1 MLFAFSRPLSGQ
13 VAFAILG
20 ANDSFTTWCSRTRH
34 VLQGRRR
41 PGVQRQVFPE
51 EHAMPVHR
59 AGFQLP
65 FQFPAPLEELREEFD
80 RLWNSLSAA
89 PPLHGWGARATE
101 GLFPAVNVRET
112 DAAFV
117 IEAELPGLDAADVD
131 ISASGTEVVLKGS
144 RPEATAEVRAGNGEQ
159 QPATWHR
166 RERGTG
172 GFERRLTL
180 PTAIDAGGVEAA
192 LVNGVLTVTCPKA
205 PECRP
210 RKIDVRAG

>member
-1 MLFAFSRPLSGQ
+1 
-13 VAFAILG
+13 
-20 ANDSFTTWCSRTRH
+20 
-34 VLQGRRR
+34 
-41 PGVQRQVFPE
+41 
-51 EHAMPVHR
+51 MPVHR

-80 RLWNSLSAA
+80 RLWNTLSAA
-89 PPLHGWGARATE
+89 PPLHGWGPRATE

-112 DAAFV
+112 EPAFL

-131 ISASGTEVVLKGS
+131 ISVSGTEVVLKGS
-144 RPEATAEVRAGNGEQ
+144 RPETGEPERTGDGEQ
-159 QPATWHR
+159 RSATWHR

-172 GFERRLTL
+172 AFERRLTL
-180 PTAIDAGGVEAA
+180 PTAIDAGGVEAT

>member
-1 MLFAFSRPLSGQ
+1 MRSRD
-13 VAFAILG
+13 G
-20 ANDSFTTWCSRTRH
+20 ADPVSSVR
-34 VLQGRRR
+34 
-41 PGVQRQVFPE
+41 VFPE
-51 EHAMPVHR
+51 EHAMPAQR

-80 RLWNSLSAA
+80 RLWNSLSVA
-89 PPLHGWGARATE
+89 PPLHGWGPRATE

-112 DAAFV
+112 DAAFL

-131 ISASGTEVVLKGS
+131 ISASGMEVVLKGA
-144 RPEATAEVRAGNGEQ
+144 RPEPSAVPGTGDGAQ
-159 QPATWHR
+159 QPVTWHR

-180 PTAIDAGGVEAA
+180 PTAIDAAGVEAA

>member
-1 MLFAFSRPLSGQ
+1 
-13 VAFAILG
+13 
-20 ANDSFTTWCSRTRH
+20 
-34 VLQGRRR
+34 
-41 PGVQRQVFPE
+41 
-51 EHAMPVHR
+51 MPAHR

-80 RLWNSLSAA
+80 RLWTSLSAA
-89 PPLHGWGARATE
+89 PPLHGWGPRATE

-112 DAAFV
+112 DAAFL

-131 ISASGTEVVLKGS
+131 ISASGAEVVLKGC
-144 RPEATAEVRAGNGEQ
+144 RPDATAGTRTGNGEQ
-159 QPATWHR
+159 QVTWHR

-172 GFERRLTL
+172 VFERRLTL

>member
-1 MLFAFSRPLSGQ
+1 
-13 VAFAILG
+13 
-20 ANDSFTTWCSRTRH
+20 
-34 VLQGRRR
+34 
-41 PGVQRQVFPE
+41 
-51 EHAMPVHR
+51 MPAYR
-59 AGFQLP
+59 AGFPLP

-131 ISASGTEVVLKGS
+131 ISASGTEVLLKGS
-144 RPEATAEVRAGNGEQ
+144 RPEPEGLRTGNGEQ
-159 QPATWHR
+159 QQQTTWHR

-180 PTAIDAGGVEAA
+180 PTA
-192 LVNGVLTVTCPKA
+192 
-205 PECRP
+205 
-210 RKIDVRAG
+210 